1 MNIKP
6 LLFHVG
12 LGFALAIAGV
22 VARTSPAQAQRG
34 NLSDITGNIITT
46 SDIAGGFSPSGDRL
60 VNLSFRTNEIRDAVN
75 TAATS
80 VNQQLASRLLPIVAN
95 GLPTAIPESVQQNV
109 ECAFTSNINVGD
121 CTAEIER
128 GLVNA
133 GVNLAIA
140 QNLATS
146 LQGLTAKDRV
156 EPGRLVAVV
165 RAYNALINS
174 SSAEFLSNPPEELR
188 AIQSVLSILLKAAYA
203 NTQ

>member
-6 LLFHVG
+6 LFFHVG

-22 VARTSPAQAQRG
+22 VAGTSPAQAQRG
-34 NLSDITGNIITT
+34 NFSDITGNIITT

-109 ECAFTSNINVGD
+109 ECAFTNNINVGD

-203 NTQ
+203 K

>member
-22 VARTSPAQAQRG
+22 VAGTSPAQAQRG

-188 AIQSVLSILLKAAYA
+188 AIQSVLSILLNAAYV